1 MAMTHENLCE
11 HGASPAELYKLW
23 DDDLKKM
30 MRRRQFYETAGLL
43 TFLASLIAGKSGVET
58 YWALGLLFG
67 VYFTVAAIKFMIDE
81 SNINYLMHR
90 WDLESA
96 LASFKG
102 AKWP

>member
-1 MAMTHENLCE
+1 MALMHQNLCE
-11 HGASPAELYKLW
+11 HGASPAELYRLW

-43 TFLASLIAGKSGVET
+43 TFLASLIAWKSGFET
-58 YWALGLLFG
+58 YWAFGLLLGL
-67 VYFTVAAIKFMIDE
+67 YFTVAGIKLMIDE